1 MITLKETLNILI
13 KDHNFREISFKNDFL
28 YTWKDNPSFEKLSY
42 NSQDISKKTLFF
54 AKGLTF
60 KKEYLEKAISQGC
73 PFYISE
79 VDYHLDIPAI
89 LVNNIKAAM
98 SLIAMAFYD
107 NPQEK
112 LKIIGFTGTK
122 GKTTSAYFAFNILS
136 QNHKVA
142 MLSTMNTT
150 LDGGKS
156 YFKSKLTTPESLD
169 LYAMMATA
177 VENDCTYLIMEV
189 SSQAYFTQRVYG
201 LTFDVGIFLNIS
213 PDHISP
219 IEHPTFEDYFY
230 HKRQL
235 IKHSKHIIVNSQMDY
250 FPLLKEEVKTISHDF
265 YGEFSNNRIITSNE
279 HSFEVTGTLR
289 GLYKIALIGDFNQ
302 ENALAAGLAS
312 SHLGISKED
321 IKKGISETTVPGRM
335 EILQQNNG
343 AKIFIDYAHNGDS
356 LNKLLQVVKKHQ
368 PGKLILV
375 IGSTG
380 NKGKSRRKDF
390 ATVINKYQNI
400 TTILTSDDPNYE
412 KPADICQEIQSYIN
426 RPSKI
431 VIDRQEAIKYAL
443 QLTNTKED
451 AVILAGKGADAFQI
465 IKGEYQHYPGDK
477 ETVLQYL

>member
-1 MITLKETLNILI
+1 
-13 KDHNFREISFKNDFL
+13 
-28 YTWKDNPSFEKLSY
+28 
-42 NSQDISKKTLFF
+42 
-54 AKGLTF
+54 
-60 KKEYLEKAISQGC
+60 
-73 PFYISE
+73 
-79 VDYHLDIPAI
+79 
-89 LVNNIKAAM
+89 
-98 SLIAMAFYD
+98 
-107 NPQEK
+107 
-112 LKIIGFTGTK
+112 
-122 GKTTSAYFAFNILS
+122 
-136 QNHKVA
+136 
-142 MLSTMNTT
+142 
-150 LDGGKS
+150 
-156 YFKSKLTTPESLD
+156 
-169 LYAMMATA
+169 
-177 VENDCTYLIMEV
+177 
-189 SSQAYFTQRVYG
+189 
-201 LTFDVGIFLNIS
+201 
-213 PDHISP
+213 
-219 IEHPTFEDYFY
+219 
-230 HKRQL
+230 
-235 IKHSKHIIVNSQMDY
+235 MDY